1 MLNKNLNELLRIYE
15 MKNKIMSALF
25 GVTLLMVGAC
35 SQNNGNAVAEQ
46 NNLPFAKE
54 IGDSNGYIIRR
65 FVDCDAKTFVYTVNG
80 AISVVTA
87 RELNGDGT
95 AYLYNMCRGQ

>member
-1 MLNKNLNELLRIYE
+1 
-15 MKNKIMSALF
+15 MKNKIMSTLF
-25 GVTLLMVGAC
+25 GMALLMVGAC
-35 SQNNGNAVAEQ
+35 SQNNGQAVAQQE

-95 AYLYNMCRGQ
+95 TYLYNMCRGQ